1 VISATELGTANSTE
15 NGEARPCGSNLANKP
30 EPAVEVSVCI
40 PNWNCRELVRK
51 CLESLLRQPQGV
63 SLEIIV
69 VDNGSTDGAPE
80 MIAEEFPEVEL
91 IRNATNEGFSRANN
105 TAASAARGRFLFF
118 LNNDTVV
125 PANCLAKLHA
135 YAQEHPEAG
144 MFGPRLR
151 NSDGSF
157 QISYRRRPSV
167 AAMLHR
173 TLLLRWTGLCRRA
186 YRNYRRES
194 YDPSYRGEIDLLM
207 GAAVF
212 IPRSVFDQCGGWD
225 EDFAFGGEDLEFAVR
240 VGSHFPVHFCP
251 DVDVIHHGRASS
263 RLNAGFCT
271 ESLAIGW
278 IHCLRKTGASRFAL
292 LAYKAVVTIDSPIQL
307 LATWVQWSARRLAGR
322 HAKAAKSRITLIGV
336 AHFLRWSLPKFWRA

>member
-1 VISATELGTANSTE
+1 MTVDVEIEMMAHRSTTDCV
-15 NGEARPCGSNLANKP
+15 APDASSNAD
-30 EPAVEVSVCI
+30 VEVSVCI

-51 CLESLLRQPQGV
+51 CLDSLLRQPQGV
-63 SLEIIV
+63 ALEVVV
-69 VDNGSTDGAPE
+69 VDNDSVDGAPE
-80 MIAEEFPEVEL
+80 MIAAEFPEVVL

-105 TAASAARGRFLFF
+105 KAAGAARGRYLFF

-125 PANCLAKLHA
+125 PANCLAKLLA
-135 YAQEHPEAG
+135 YAKEHPEAG

-157 QISYRRRPSV
+157 QITYRRRPSV

-186 YRNYRRES
+186 YRNYRRGS
-194 YDPSYRGEIDLLM
+194 YDPLYRGEIDLLM

-212 IPRSVFDQCGGWD
+212 MPRTVFLQVGGWD
-225 EDFAFGGEDLEFAVR
+225 EDFAFGCEDLEFAVR
-240 VGSHFPVHFCP
+240 VGSRYAVHFCP

-263 RLNAGFCT
+263 RLNAGFST

-278 IHCLRKTGASRFAL
+278 IHSLRKTGASRWSL
-292 LAYKAVVTIDSPIQL
+292 IAYKAIVTVDTPIQFV
-307 LATWVQWSARRLAGR
+307 ATLTQWTARRIAGR
-322 HAKAAKSRITLIGV
+322 KAKAAKSRTALIGI
-336 AHFLRWSLPKFWRA
+336 AHFLRQSLPKFWRA

>member
-1 VISATELGTANSTE
+1 MTAATEIEKVVGRSATEVAGHDAHD
-15 NGEARPCGSNLANKP
+15 
-30 EPAVEVSVCI
+30 VEVSVCI
-40 PNWNCRELVRK
+40 PNWNCRELVRS
-51 CLESLLRQPQGV
+51 CLESLLHQPQGV
-63 SLEIIV
+63 ALEVVV

-80 MIAEEFPEVEL
+80 MIAAEFPEVTL
-91 IRNATNEGFSRANN
+91 IRNAANDGFSRANN
-105 TAASAARGRFLFF
+105 MAASNARGRYLFF

-125 PANCLAKLHA
+125 PANCLARLLA
-135 YAQEHPEAG
+135 YAKEHPEAG

-212 IPRSVFDQCGGWD
+212 MPRSVFIQCGGWD
-225 EDFAFGGEDLEFAVR
+225 EEFAFGCEDLEFAVR
-240 VGSHFPVHFCP
+240 VGSRYAVHFCP

-271 ESLAIGW
+271 ENLAIGW
-278 IHCLRKTGASRFAL
+278 IHSLRKTGASRASL
-292 LAYKAVVTIDSPIQL
+292 LAYKMIVTLDSPIQL
-307 LATWVQWSARRLAGR
+307 FATLAQWTARRLGGR
-322 HAKAAKSRITLIGV
+322 RAKAAKSRIALIGV
-336 AHFLRWSLPKFWRA
+336 AHFLRRSLPKFWRA